1 MEGKFALVTGGSR
14 GIGREVCLE
23 LAEMGFDILVNYQG
37 NKTEAD
43 KTVVLIQEKGRQAEA
58 IQFNVAVGAEVE
70 GKLTAWK
77 VANPKATIEVLVN
90 NAGIRK
96 DNLFFWMSD
105 EEWDS
110 VLDVSLRGFYNVTK
124 FIVKDMLS
132 MKRGNIVNVVSL
144 SGIKGMPGQV
154 NYSAA
159 KGAVIAATKSLAQEV
174 GRRGIRV
181 NAVAPGFIATDMT
194 ENINEA
200 EFKKMI
206 PLNRFGEAKEVSSVV
221 GFLVSPKA
229 AYITGE
235 VISINGGLYT

>member
-1 MEGKFALVTGGSR
+1 MNKYALVTGGSR
-14 GIGREVCLE
+14 GIGRAVCLE
-23 LAEMGFDILVNYQG
+23 LAEQGFHILVNYQG
-37 NKTEAD
+37 NQVEAD
-43 KTVVLIQEKGRQAEA
+43 KTVALVKEKGVNAEA
-58 IQFNVAVGAEVE
+58 IQFNVAKFEEVE
-70 GKLTAWK
+70 NALNTWK
-77 VANPKATIEVLVN
+77 ANNADARIEALVN

-105 EEWDS
+105 AEWND
-110 VLDVSLRGFYNVTK
+110 VLDVSLTGFYNVTK
-124 FIVKDMLS
+124 LIVKDMLS
-132 MKRGNIVNVVSL
+132 YKKGNIVNVVSL

-194 ENINEA
+194 ETINEA

-206 PLNRFGEAKEVSSVV
+206 PLNRFGEAKEVSGVV
-221 GFLVSPKA
+221 GFLISDKSS
-229 AYITGE
+229 YITGE

>member
-1 MEGKFALVTGGSR
+1 MKNVYALVTGGSR
-14 GIGREVCLE
+14 GIGRAISLE
-23 LAEMGFDILVNYQG
+23 LADMGYDILVNYQG
-37 NKTEAD
+37 NKVEAD
-43 KTVVLIQEKGRQAEA
+43 KTVDMIKEKGRAAEA
-58 IQFNVAVGAEVE
+58 IQFNVADGADVVT
-70 GKLTAWK
+70 KLTDWK
-77 VANPKATIEVLVN
+77 AANENASIEVLIN

-105 EEWDS
+105 QEWND
-110 VLDVSLRGFYNVTK
+110 VMDVSLTGFYNVTK
-124 FIVKDMLS
+124 LIVKDLLTI
-132 MKRGNIVNVVSL
+132 KRGCIVNVVSL

-181 NAVAPGFIATDMT
+181 NAVAPGFINTDMT
-194 ENINEA
+194 ETISEG

-206 PLNRFGEAKEVSSVV
+206 PLNRFGEAEEVASVV
-221 GFLVSPKA
+221 GFLVSKKA
-229 AYITGE
+229 SYITGE

>member
-14 GIGREVCLE
+14 GIGREICLE

-37 NKTEAD
+37 NKIEAD
-43 KTVVLIQEKGRQAEA
+43 KTVAFIQEKGRQAEA

-70 GKLTAWK
+70 GRLTAWK
-77 VANPKATIEVLVN
+77 ATNPNATIEVLVN

-206 PLNRFGEAKEVSSVV
+206 PLNRFGEANEVSSVV

>member
-1 MEGKFALVTGGSR
+1 MKNVYALVTGGSR
-14 GIGREVCLE
+14 GIGRAICLE
-23 LAEMGFDILVNYQG
+23 LADMGYNILVNYQG

-43 KTVVLIQEKGRQAEA
+43 KTVDMIKEKGRLAEA
-58 IQFNVAVGAEVE
+58 IQFNVADGPEVVA
-70 GKLTAWK
+70 KLTDW
-77 VANPKATIEVLVN
+77 KATHEDASVEVLVN

-105 EEWDS
+105 EEWNN
-110 VLDVSLRGFYNVTK
+110 VLDVSLTGFYNVTK
-124 FIVKDMLS
+124 FMVKEMLS

-181 NAVAPGFIATDMT
+181 NAVAPGFINTDMT
-194 ENINEA
+194 ETINEG

-206 PLNRFGEAKEVSSVV
+206 PLNRFGEASEVASVV

>member
-43 KTVVLIQEKGRQAEA
+43 KTVALIQEKGRQAEA

-77 VANPKATIEVLVN
+77 ASNPKATIEVLVN

-105 EEWDS
+105 EEWDT

>member
-14 GIGREVCLE
+14 GIGREICLE

-43 KTVVLIQEKGRQAEA
+43 KTVALVHEKGRQAEA

-70 GKLTAWK
+70 GRLTAWK
-77 VANPKATIEVLVN
+77 TANPTATIEVLVN

>member
-23 LAEMGFDILVNYQG
+23 LAEMGFDILVNFQG
-37 NKTEAD
+37 NAVEAG
-43 KTVVLIQEKGRQAEA
+43 KTVAMVKEKGRQAEA
-58 IQFNVAVGAEVE
+58 LQFNVADGPEVE
-70 GKLTAWK
+70 TKLNAWK
-77 VANPKATIEVLVN
+77 AANPKATIEVLVN

-105 EEWDS
+105 EEWNT
-110 VLDVSLRGFYNVTK
+110 VLDVSLKGFYNVTK
-124 FIVKDMLS
+124 YIVKDMLS

-181 NAVAPGFIATDMT
+181 NAVAPGFIVTDMT

-221 GFLVSPKA
+221 GFLVSPKS

-235 VISINGGLYT
+235 VIAINGGLYT

>member
-23 LAEMGFDILVNYQG
+23 LAEMGFEILVNYQG
-37 NKTEAD
+37 NKIEAD
-43 KTVVLIQEKGRQAEA
+43 KTVAMVKEKGRFAEP
-58 IQFNVAVGAEVE
+58 IQFNVADGPEVE
-70 GKLTAWK
+70 AKLTAWK
-77 VANPKATIEVLVN
+77 AANPKATIEVLVN

-105 EEWDS
+105 EEWNG
-110 VLDVSLRGFYNVTK
+110 VLDVSLKGFYNVTK

-181 NAVAPGFIATDMT
+181 NAVAPGFIVTDMT

-221 GFLVSPKA
+221 GFLVSPKS

>member
-43 KTVVLIQEKGRQAEA
+43 KTVALIKEKGRQAEA
-58 IQFNVAVGAEVE
+58 IQFNVAVGTEVE
-70 GKLTAWK
+70 AQLTAWK
-77 VANPKATIEVLVN
+77 AGNPKATIEVLVN

-105 EEWDS
+105 EEWDT

-206 PLNRFGEAKEVSSVV
+206 PLNRFGEAKEVASVV

>member
-43 KTVVLIQEKGRQAEA
+43 KTVALVKEKGRQAEA
-58 IQFNVAVGAEVE
+58 LQFNVAVASEVE
-70 GKLTAWK
+70 GQLNAWK
-77 VANPKATIEVLVN
+77 AANPKATIEVLVN

-110 VLDVSLRGFYNVTK
+110 VLDVSLRGFYNVSK
-124 FIVKDMLS
+124 YIVKDMLS
-132 MKRGNIVNVVSL
+132 LKRGNIVNVVSL

>member
-14 GIGREVCLE
+14 GIGREICLE

-43 KTVVLIQEKGRQAEA
+43 KTVALVQEKGRQAEA

-77 VANPKATIEVLVN
+77 AANPKATIEVLVN

-105 EEWDS
+105 EEWDT

-194 ENINEA
+194 EIIYEA

>member
-1 MEGKFALVTGGSR
+1 MEGKFALITGGSR

-43 KTVVLIQEKGRQAEA
+43 KTVALVKEKGRQAEA
-58 IQFNVAVGAEVE
+58 IQFNVAVGSEVE
-70 GKLTAWK
+70 GQLNAWK
-77 VANPKATIEVLVN
+77 AANPKATIEVLVN

-105 EEWDS
+105 EEWDT

>member
-1 MEGKFALVTGGSR
+1 MKNIYALVTGGSR
-14 GIGREVCLE
+14 GIGRAICLE
-23 LAEMGFDILVNYQG
+23 LADMGYDILVNYQG

-43 KTVVLIQEKGRQAEA
+43 KTVSMIKEKGRAAEA
-58 IQFNVAVGAEVE
+58 IQFNVADGAEVVA
-70 GKLTAWK
+70 KLTDWK
-77 VANPKATIEVLVN
+77 TANANASIEVLIN

-105 EEWDS
+105 EEWNT
-110 VLDVSLRGFYNVTK
+110 VLDVSLTGFYNVTK
-124 FIVKDMLS
+124 FIVKDMLTI
-132 MKRGNIVNVVSL
+132 KRGNIVNVVSL

-181 NAVAPGFIATDMT
+181 NAVAPGFINTDMT
-194 ENINEA
+194 ETINEG

-206 PLNRFGEAKEVSSVV
+206 PLNRFGEAVEVASVV
-221 GFLVSPKA
+221 GFLVSPKS

>member
-37 NKTEAD
+37 NKIEAD
-43 KTVVLIQEKGRQAEA
+43 KTVALIQEKGRQAEA

-70 GKLTAWK
+70 GQLNAWK
-77 VANPKATIEVLVN
+77 AANPKATIEVLVN

-105 EEWDS
+105 EEWDT